1 MNICIF
7 AGNFVRKPELRKVRM
22 QDKEVSVI
30 NFSLAINNKYA
41 IKGTNE
47 LKNDPVFIDCE
58 AWDSAAETIA
68 RNCDKGDYIQILSK
82 LRSQS
87 YVDKDNNKRVKSVYR
102 LERFY
107 FAPGTKKHK
116 SETDDRDSVSSND
129 VEVSEPKESDIPF

>member
-30 NFSLAINNKYA
+30 NCY
-41 IKGTNE
+41 
-47 LKNDPVFIDCE
+47 
-58 AWDSAAETIA
+58 
-68 RNCDKGDYIQILSK
+68 KGDYIQILSK